1 MMSAIGDAVLRGKSG
16 IFVTPVGVGLLRD
29 RIAETDSNLDLH
41 ALAPIPL
48 GLPNL
53 PVPDR
58 MTLPEWRGLASG
70 AIYPEKRVEN
80 YIAQPLLR
88 LALAAVG
95 STHLVKPQFAIGRK
109 RVDFAIVDGE
119 RPTAVVEVKV
129 KVRVPVGSNWQASPD
144 FLQVVEYAR
153 RLGVPGLLVDVNNV
167 YVVSPERTSVSQVF
181 DRRSISE

>member
-1 MMSAIGDAVLRGKSG
+1 
-16 IFVTPVGVGLLRD
+16 
-29 RIAETDSNLDLH
+29 
-41 ALAPIPL
+41 
-48 GLPNL
+48 
-53 PVPDR
+53 
-58 MTLPEWRGLASG
+58 
-70 AIYPEKRVEN
+70 
-80 YIAQPLLR
+80 
-88 LALAAVG
+88 
-95 STHLVKPQFAIGRK
+95 VKPQFAIGRK

-181 DRRSISE
+181 DRRSISEEQIKQIGNHLI